1 MLGFL
6 LQGNL
11 GIAATEQVAQI
22 IAQKVDE
29 GAGVLFAVL
38 VDQAGNGGNGV
49 EIKMRANLTAKKFTR
64 QWQIKAT

>member
-29 GAGVLFAVL
+29 GAGILFAVL

-49 EIKMRANLTAKKFTR
+49 EIKMRANL
-64 QWQIKAT
+64 